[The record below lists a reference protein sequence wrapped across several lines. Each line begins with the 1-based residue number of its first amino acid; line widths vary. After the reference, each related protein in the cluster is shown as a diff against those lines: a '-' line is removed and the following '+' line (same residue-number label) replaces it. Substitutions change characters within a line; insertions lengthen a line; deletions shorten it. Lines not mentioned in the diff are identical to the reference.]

1 MTIYFVIPAGPVV
14 AGRLSENPDWK
25 VTLLEA
31 GPEQPAAT
39 DIPALL
45 SSAVGTSYDWKYVT
59 VPQKK
64 ACLAYGG
71 VCGWP
76 RGKVLGGSSVL
87 SGIVFKLI
95 IITP

>member
-1 MTIYFVIPAGPVV
+1 M
-14 AGRLSENPDWK
+14 AGRLSENANWT
-25 VTLLEA
+25 VALLES

-45 SSAVGTSYDWKYVT
+45 SSAIGTKYDWKYTT
-59 VPQKK
+59 VPQKH

-76 RGKVLGGSSVL
+76 RGKLLGGTAAL
-87 SGIVFKLI
+87 SGNITIMLI
-95 IITP
+95 IIIIVYYVSDASVA

>member
-1 MTIYFVIPAGPVV
+1 M
-14 AGRLSENPDWK
+14 
-25 VTLLEA
+25 EA

-45 SSAVGTSYDWKYVT
+45 SSGVGTKYDWQYT
-59 VPQKK
+59 TTPQQH

-76 RGKVLGGSSVL
+76 RGKMLGGTVAL
-87 SGIVFKLI
+87 SGNEAVSERGLYQA
-95 IITP
+95 

>member
-1 MTIYFVIPAGPVV
+1 MTLF
-14 AGRLSENPDWK
+14 
-25 VTLLEA
+25 EA

-45 SSAVGTSYDWKYVT
+45 SSGIGTKYDWKYFT
-59 VPQKK
+59 TQQKD

-76 RGKVLGGSSVL
+76 RGKLLGGTAAL
-87 SGIVFKLI
+87 SGN
-95 IITP
+95 